1 MKQKK
6 NYFKFFLLEI
16 LIMALFMVG
25 TVAIEEGEMPKT
37 AAMLAFVA
45 VIMLL
50 IVIFRLFSLFI
61 RGGRISIHNLLISV
75 LYKL

>member
-1 MKQKK
+1 MKQEK

-25 TVAIEEGEMPKT
+25 TVAMEEAEMPKT
-37 AAMLAFVA
+37 AAILAFLA

-50 IVIFRLFSLFI
+50 IVIFRLFS
-61 RGGRISIHNLLISV
+61 SIQKKGMVEN
-75 LYKL
+75 